1 VNKGKSKG
9 RKGGKR
15 NWNGG
20 RKIEEEG
27 EGENQVGQKLG

>member
-1 VNKGKSKG
+1 MNKGKSKG

-20 RKIEEEG
+20 RKIEEG